1 MLAWY
6 YLAGRSPEQLV
17 IDLFAQHQ
25 RVAVCFSV
33 KWLLT
38 FDAPNE
44 KDQKRVENHLGLH
57 SEKKQLITQCL
68 YQRLPSFTKNAFL
81 TFQSAKKSAIFTD
94 LLLCYAEHGPN
105 QIEIAESNFI
115 LIRQYISWA
124 LTTYHVSYRVHNKL
138 KPFSV
143 TSNSVG
149 SWTPSTGQVG
159 QNNSTQ
165 WSIYVGRGWRNLF
178 SKWAN
183 GQHTANRRCCAKR
196 SITSCSGERPAM

>member
-1 MLAWY
+1 MWAWY

-68 YQRLPSFTKNAFL
+68 YQRLPSFTKKGFL

-138 KPFSV
+138 KPVSI

-149 SWTPSTGQVG
+149 PKQQYTV
-159 QNNSTQ
+159 
-165 WSIYVGRGWRNLF
+165 IYLCREGGTKPF
-178 SKWAN
+178 QQMSKWTTYSKSPMLCKKVYN
-183 GQHTANRRCCAKR
+183 
-196 SITSCSGERPAM
+196 